1 MGRRNLLSQ
10 VAEEKVPGVEGLLD
24 ARRTEALRAAA
35 RREDPPKDAGMEQS
49 RVDVVREAVCRRSA
63 AL

>member
-24 ARRTEALRAAA
+24 AQRAEALRAAV
-35 RREDPPKDAGMEQS
+35 RTESPPKDAGMEQS
-49 RVDVVREAVCRRSA
+49 RVDAVRKAECRPRDAS
-63 AL
+63 